1 MTNIEGLNG
10 LSRSVKNIYG
20 FKILDVDG
28 EQIIKPPKADMPE
41 EVKKRIRFF
50 TKYREQGLMFLSCLN
65 FILAYDE
72 VEQKTSFESTAYED
86 WLPVTEEFR
95 QWRDELFA
103 EREAEV
109 AMAILFGTCEE
120 DERND

>member
-20 FKILDVDG
+20 FKILAVDG
-28 EQIIKPPKADMPE
+28 EQKIKPPKADMPE

-86 WLPVTEEFR
+86 WLPVTEEFS

-109 AMAILFGTCEE
+109 AIAILFGTCEE

>member
-1 MTNIEGLNG
+1 MTNNEGLHR
-10 LSRSVKNIYG
+10 LSRSLKNIYG
-20 FKILDVDG
+20 FKILAVDG
-28 EQIIKPPKADMPE
+28 EQKIKPPKADMPE

-86 WLPVTEEFR
+86 WLPVTEEFS
-95 QWRDELFA
+95 QWRDELFT
-103 EREAEV
+103 ERESEV
-109 AMAILFGTCEE
+109 AIAILFGTCEE

>member
-1 MTNIEGLNG
+1 MTNTEGLHRLN
-10 LSRSVKNIYG
+10 RSVKNIYG
-20 FKILDVDG
+20 FKILAVDG
-28 EQIIKPPKADMPE
+28 EQKIKPPKADMPE

-86 WLPVTEEFR
+86 WLPVTEEFS

-109 AMAILFGTCEE
+109 AIAILFGTCEE